1 MSYTEILAD
10 RFVKGE
16 ITFQY
21 GVEFMTRHHVELPK
35 ARLLLEAAIRR
46 IEGC

>member
-1 MSYTEILAD
+1 MSYTEILAE
-10 RFVKGE
+10 RFMEGE

-21 GVEFMTRHHVELPK
+21 GVQFMTDNGVELPK

-46 IEGC
+46 LET